1 MVDDDAGAA
10 VTTRSV
16 NARVPALTQP
26 PVRPGRAVDSTLRPR
41 RYTSGQQSSR
51 AARAGRAVA
60 AEGGGW
66 YVDADGVVAA
76 ARR

>member
-1 MVDDDAGAA
+1 LVDDDAGAA

-26 PVRPGRAVDSTLRPR
+26 PVRPGRAV
-41 RYTSGQQSSR
+41 
-51 AARAGRAVA
+51 A